1 MWMALLSYVFLIR
14 PLYFCTRWKSD
25 QQKLL
30 SVVTKSNGNL
40 NTLMVAYDLL
50 YIKLGEQNESLV
62 LIAALLVGNAI
73 AIW

>member
-1 MWMALLSYVFLIR
+1 
-14 PLYFCTRWKSD
+14 
-25 QQKLL
+25 
-30 SVVTKSNGNL
+30 
-40 NTLMVAYDLL
+40 MVAYDLL